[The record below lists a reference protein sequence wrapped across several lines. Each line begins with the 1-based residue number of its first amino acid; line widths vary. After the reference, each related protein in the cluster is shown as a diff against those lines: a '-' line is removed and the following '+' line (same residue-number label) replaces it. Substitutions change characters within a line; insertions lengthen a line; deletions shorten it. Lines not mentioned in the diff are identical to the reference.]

1 MEYLRNLWCCCCCKK
16 TCIKMYKSNIQIYPL
31 GKNFQADIEYILE
44 NFTVKNFEIDQTF
57 NNCKNFIINSG
68 VINEI
73 EIKLSPVHKS
83 DNWENIDEWMDGVY
97 IVVGH
102 ITKKNICKTRYL
114 LYIEDNNIELVER
127 KAINKLVKSKNI
139 II

>member
-1 MEYLRNLWCCCCCKK
+1 MEYLRNLWCCCKK
-16 TCIKMYKSNIQIYPL
+16 TYKSNIEVQPL
-31 GKNFQADIEYILE
+31 GKNLQEDIEYILE
-44 NFTVKNFEIDQTF
+44 NFRVKNYEVDQTF
-57 NNCKNFIINSG
+57 KNCKHFIINSG

-102 ITKKNICKTRYL
+102 ITKMNICKTRYL
-114 LYIEDNNIELVER
+114 VYIEDNNIELVER
-127 KAINKLVKSKNI
+127 KEINKLVKDKNI